1 MASRTRLSFPA
12 ILSVA
17 MSASTM
23 AQGVKMDQL
32 SPQVREYCHIVSFDR
47 GWGGIPSV
55 GIISFDYDYR
65 DKYEFRVLGLLST
78 TFLVRGRSGIVSDRG
93 DAILEPTDGYTR
105 RIYEIDLADP
115 KARAHL
121 VPEAMWLSAARIPF
135 VQESIVSDQM
145 QVSGEAEFNGM
156 RLLKTGTRL
165 MLPRYASRLSPDRTW
180 LVLQSWSGKIN
191 SESSLAGQL
200 GAAGVGRGQLFFDV
214 FHADTGKRV
223 VTIEGRF
230 QFDEPESTVGTT
242 GWVTERYFVVPLG
255 AHRERCLVCD
265 FGGRGREQTK

>member
-32 SPQVREYCHIVSFDR
+32 SPLVREYCHIVSLDK

-55 GIISFDYDYR
+55 GIISFEYDYR
-65 DKYEFRVLGLLST
+65 DDYEFRVLGLRST
-78 TFLVRGRSGIVSDRG
+78 TFLVRGRSATARG
-93 DAILEPTDGYTR
+93 SGHAILKPTDGYTR

-115 KARAHL
+115 KARVHL
-121 VPEAMWLSAARIPF
+121 VPEATWLTAARIPF
-135 VQESIVSDQM
+135 VQKSIVSDQM
-145 QVSGEAEFNGM
+145 QVSGKAEFNGM

-165 MLPRYASRLSPDRTW
+165 MLSLDASRLSPDRTW
-180 LVLQSWSGKIN
+180 LVLQSWTGKVN
-191 SESSLAGQL
+191 SESSLGGQL
-200 GAAGVGRGQLFFDV
+200 GAAGVGKGQLFFDV
-214 FHADTGKRV
+214 FRADAGKKV
-223 VTIEGRF
+223 VTVEGRF
-230 QFDEPESTVGTT
+230 QLGTPNGAVYTT
-242 GWVTERYFVVPLG
+242 GWVTEGYFIVPLG

-265 FGGRGREQTK
+265 FGGGRTDQAR